1 MPTPSTPLPRAEP
14 TEAMQPCAVRLC
26 ELRPEFGNLSLED
39 QAAMILN
46 CRALDAE
53 AFRVCAVKHDALA
66 KWISEAK

>member
-1 MPTPSTPLPRAEP
+1 MT
-14 TEAMQPCAVRLC
+14 PCAAALC

-53 AFRVCAVKHDALA
+53 AFRVCQARHKGLVDWIKDAR
-66 KWISEAK
+66 

>member
-1 MPTPSTPLPRAEP
+1 
-14 TEAMQPCAVRLC
+14 MQPCAVRLC